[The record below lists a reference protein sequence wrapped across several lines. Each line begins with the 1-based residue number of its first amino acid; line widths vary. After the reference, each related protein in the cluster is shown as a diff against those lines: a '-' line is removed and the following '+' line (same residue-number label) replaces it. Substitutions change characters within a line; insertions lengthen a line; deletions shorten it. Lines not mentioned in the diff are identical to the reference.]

1 MVTVQTD
8 ADDESELARR
18 ATEGN
23 GEAFG
28 LLFERWFDRAF
39 DVAWHIVRNRDTA
52 AEVTQEAFASAW
64 QQIGGLRQPESFGG
78 WLLRIARNKALN
90 RLEREGRSRPLDD
103 EATLVRLDDRR
114 VEDPADDLGQR
125 ERQELVWAA
134 SAALGDADASVLN
147 LHVRH
152 GLEAPELAEELGV
165 KPNAAHQRLFRLK
178 QRLADAIGAWVLWRH
193 GTPSC
198 EVLRTALVDAGLTR
212 FDAATSKAV
221 VAHARQCPDCDANR
235 ELRLS
240 PEALFGAMP
249 LVVAE
254 PGLRAKVVA
263 ALEDTGVPAR
273 APGAADATASAADG
287 DAATAD
293 AKTSTTDL
301 ADTPPHGAE
310 PANVPTADTDPRDEP
325 EPIDEPPPASPG
337 PRRRTAF
344 GAAAAVIAL
353 VVGGVTARALLVDEG
368 SNADT
373 EAAGATAGADPTENA
388 TTTTAATTTDK
399 GTTTTSGAAADEGTG
414 GAPVSPNPQPQ
425 AEPPQPDPT
434 SPGTVSSDTTEAAT
448 PPVIGGFRA
457 SPGRHACDREQ
468 VPTAFVWSSSD
479 ATSATLGPIAGS
491 ATPVDPEGSV
501 AECSTPGATWVL
513 TVTGPGG
520 TASASADAPSPPR

>member
-1 MVTVQTD
+1 MVTVQTH

-18 ATEGN
+18 ATEGDDQ
-23 GEAFG
+23 AFG
-28 LLFERWFDRAF
+28 LLFERWFDRTF
-39 DVAWHIVRNRDTA
+39 DVAWHVVRNRDTA

-64 QQIGGLRQPESFGG
+64 QQIGGLRQPASFGG

-103 EATLVRLDDRR
+103 EATLVTLDDRR
-114 VEDPADDLGQR
+114 SVDPGEEVARR
-125 ERQELVWAA
+125 EHHELVWAA

-178 QRLADAIGAWVLWRH
+178 QRLADAIGAWVLWCH

-198 EVLRTALVDAGLTR
+198 DVLRTALVDAGLTR

-221 VAHARQCPDCDANR
+221 VAHAQQCADCDANR

-263 ALEDTGVPAR
+263 ALEDMGVPAR
-273 APGAADATASAADG
+273 GPGTADATASAADG

-293 AKTSTTDL
+293 ARTSTTDL

-310 PANVPTADTDPRDEP
+310 PANVPTADTDPRGEP

-337 PRRRTAF
+337 LRRRAAL
-344 GAAAAVIAL
+344 GAAAVVAL
-353 VVGGVTARALLVDEG
+353 VAGGVTARALLVDEG

-373 EAAGATAGADPTENA
+373 EAAGTTAGADATENA
-388 TTTTAATTTDK
+388 TTTTAAATTDE
-399 GTTTTSGAAADEGTG
+399 GTTTTSGAAANEGTG
-414 GAPVSPNPQPQ
+414 GAPVSPDPQPQ
-425 AEPPQPDPT
+425 AAPPQPDPS
-434 SPGTVSSDTTEAAT
+434 SPGTVGSDTTEAAT

-468 VPTAFVWSSSD
+468 VPTTFVWSSRD
-479 ATSATLGPIAGS
+479 ATSATLGPVGGS

-520 TASASADAPSPPR
+520 TASASADAPPPPR